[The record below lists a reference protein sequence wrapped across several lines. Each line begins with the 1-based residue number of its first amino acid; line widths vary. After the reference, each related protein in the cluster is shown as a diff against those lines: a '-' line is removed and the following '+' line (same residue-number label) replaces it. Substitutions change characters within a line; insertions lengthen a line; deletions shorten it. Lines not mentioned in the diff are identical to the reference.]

1 MDQATIGLDL
11 VVGGILSRIA
21 GCEEYRDICEDIH
34 AQLSERGEVDP
45 YTRDRLKILIDGEE

>member
-1 MDQATIGLDL
+1 MTTTIDAIAEEL
-11 VVGGILSRIA
+11 VELA
-21 GCEEYRDICEDIH
+21 EYRDICEDIH